1 MRLGLSVSSPPFGSL
16 FILFPV
22 YTPLVS
28 SFLSCPPVF
37 MSGHLIRFFV
47 CAHIGPGLSVYVH
60 FYIHFKHRLQVAQ
73 VFTMRWGSSVVP
85 VHLVSLSLQPHTFS
99 SRLVLL
105 LMSGSF
111 CLCRAHIYTAV
122 LALILFASPRGGVCV
137 CVSTPVSKD
146 TTLAFS
152 FYLSIY
158 LFLTAFF
165 HLVQTQGARR
175 PFT

>member
-37 MSGHLIRFFV
+37 MSGHLILFFV

-85 VHLVSLSLQPHTFS
+85 VHLVSLSLQPHTFL

-105 LMSGSF
+105 LMSSSF
-111 CLCRAHIYTAV
+111 CLCRAHIYTTV
-122 LALILFASPRGGVCV
+122 LALILFASLGEACYPTEVTVQRRGFCG
-137 CVSTPVSKD
+137 STD
-146 TTLAFS
+146 ITGD
-152 FYLSIY
+152 
-158 LFLTAFF
+158 
-165 HLVQTQGARR
+165 VQ
-175 PFT
+175 